1 MTAYIDRT
9 LEGLRFIVLDGE
21 LTSLAPEAG
30 PADQLYDSF
39 NIANARRWNLHFPSR
54 TETPDYLAADGD
66 NDEDQDVV
74 VNPHLSAFRCLICGG
89 TGRDRVGFQ
98 CKHCDGKGTR
108 HDLD

>member
-21 LTSLAPEAG
+21 LTSLAPGAG
-30 PADQLYDSF
+30 PADQP
-39 NIANARRWNLHFPSR
+39 I
-54 TETPDYLAADGD
+54 AADGD

-108 HDLD
+108 HDID